1 MLCRRLDRHVAF
13 GQISLIL
20 RRLCRSEHFRY
31 VFFVSF
37 LPIQICFETKETKR
51 KRKIEKDM
59 KEEQIQMRKFISLL
73 LLPLVNNFFLEY
85 KFEILE

>member
-1 MLCRRLDRHVAF
+1 
-13 GQISLIL
+13 
-20 RRLCRSEHFRY
+20 
-31 VFFVSF
+31 
-37 LPIQICFETKETKR
+37 
-51 KRKIEKDM
+51 M